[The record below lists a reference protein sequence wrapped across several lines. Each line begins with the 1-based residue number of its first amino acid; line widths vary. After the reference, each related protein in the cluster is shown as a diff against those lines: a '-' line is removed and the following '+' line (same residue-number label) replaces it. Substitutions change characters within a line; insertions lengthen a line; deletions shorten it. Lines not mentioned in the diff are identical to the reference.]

1 MRRRRAQRASRSLPP
16 RSKLSLLLYF
26 IQYLSPPPPPPFSL
40 FFGSDCEFKKQNPQQ
55 LKEKTHLRHDEK
67 SSAQSI
73 AEFKPSTAGLCA
85 AGGTGQGA
93 NAKEPVPG
101 ECPGERRTGRSG
113 CRQRLEVTGLFPP
126 TQWTLG
132 SGHLLPALGRRGVG
146 LDLSS
151 FFFSLRKGGRFLSLS
166 LVFIFY
172 FLFEWGWL
180 LCRNYLAPC
189 FCLKRGHDS
198 QIRFEP

>member
-16 RSKLSLLLYF
+16 CSKLSLLLYF
-26 IQYLSPPPPPPFSL
+26 IQYLSPPPLLSFSL

-85 AGGTGQGA
+85 AGGMGQGA

-113 CRQRLEVTGLFPP
+113 CLQRLEVTGLFPP

-151 FFFSLRKGGRFLSLS
+151 FFFPFGKEGGFFPSLL
-166 LVFIFY
+166 
-172 FLFEWGWL
+172 FLFFTLFLNGVGCFAGITL
-180 LCRNYLAPC
+180 LPA
-189 FCLKRGHDS
+189 S
-198 QIRFEP
+198 V